1 MKVRVKTADRQLR
14 LSLSTHL
21 TGWHFSL
28 VELHKRSHTLATA
41 LIGTK
46 KKREMTLVAGA
57 PYNCESRVATL
68 REVIVSPYS
77 FSSWNLLMIPLQ
89 EIYTRLDIIA

>member
-1 MKVRVKTADRQLR
+1 
-14 LSLSTHL
+14 
-21 TGWHFSL
+21 
-28 VELHKRSHTLATA
+28 
-41 LIGTK
+41 
-46 KKREMTLVAGA
+46 MTLVAAA
-57 PYNCESRVATL
+57 PHNCESRVATL